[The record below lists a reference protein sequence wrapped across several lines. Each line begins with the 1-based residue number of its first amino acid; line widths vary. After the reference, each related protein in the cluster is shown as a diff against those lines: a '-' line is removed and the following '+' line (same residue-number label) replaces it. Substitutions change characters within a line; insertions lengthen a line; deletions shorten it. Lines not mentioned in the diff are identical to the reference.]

1 MSLAY
6 RCVAV
11 YPLSGTTC
19 RPFTHHTLFRE
30 AINFSGLLLSRVA
43 RRKEAIIHWLEPWK
57 DPSESPECRL
67 IANSKESNSSTCT
80 LLRETPFITQLS
92 SSLHD
97 IYDICPPP
105 TESGKAMPPSPCSDI
120 TDHLHSS
127 SGIVHH
133 KQQPSLYIPT
143 HTVCLPLFLRRGWFK
158 GNQSVDLKLTYDLSK
173 WTNPFGSKN
182 HLTAPVPWYPS
193 PLPLYLLPLP
203 LIFVLCL
210 LSSPLPLI
218 FVLCLLSSPLPLI
231 FPLCLLS
238 LPPASYL
245 PLCLLSSPL
254 PPIFALCLLSSPLPL
269 IFPLCLLSSPSAS
282 YLPPLPL
289 IFPLCLISLPSASY
303 LPPLPLIFPSAS
315 YLCPLPLIFP
325 SASYLP
331 PLPLIFLL
339 FLFLFPLCVSRD
351 VCMCVC
357 HVCMYMCHGVYTS
370 TCVHILYIHTQSY
383 TIHNTL
389 RPHVCWS
396 VAFLSAPIQS
406 PQVFRFHQ
414 QASVDL
420 HLLSSSHPTP
430 HPSRS

>member
-1 MSLAY
+1 MSSWLCDQDDTQLMSLAY

-57 DPSESPECRL
+57 DPSESPDCRL

-97 IYDICPPP
+97 IHHICPPP
-105 TESGKAMPPSPCSDI
+105 KESGKAMPPSPCSDI
-120 TDHLHSS
+120 TGHLHSS

-143 HTVCLPLFLRRGWFK
+143 HTVCLPLFLRRGWFR

-182 HLTAPVPWYPS
+182 HLTALVPWYPS
-193 PLPLYLLPLP
+193 PPASYLP
-203 LIFVLCL
+203 
-210 LSSPLPLI
+210 
-218 FVLCLLSSPLPLI
+218 PLPLI

-238 LPPASYL
+238 LSSASYL
-245 PLCLLSSPL
+245 PLCLLSSPSASYLCPLPLIFPSASYLPLCLLSLPSASYLPLCLLSSPSASYLPPLPLIFPSASYLPLCLLSSPSASYIPPPVSYLPPLPLIFTLCLLSLPYASYLPLFLLSSPL

-269 IFPLCLLSSPSAS
+269 ISPLCLLSSSSACFS
-282 YLPPLPL
+282 
-289 IFPLCLISLPSASY
+289 F
-303 LPPLPLIFPSAS
+303 
-315 YLCPLPLIFP
+315 
-325 SASYLP
+325 
-331 PLPLIFLL
+331 
-339 FLFLFPLCVSRD
+339 LCVYLG
-351 VCMCVC
+351 MCVC
-357 HVCMYMCHGVYTS
+357 ACA
-370 TCVHILYIHTQSY
+370 TCVCTCVTVCTQVHVYIYFIYIRSHIRY
-383 TIHNTL
+383 TIPYVPTFVGAL
-389 RPHVCWS
+389 R
-396 VAFLSAPIQS
+396 F
-406 PQVFRFHQ
+406 
-414 QASVDL
+414 
-420 HLLSSSHPTP
+420 
-430 HPSRS
+430 